1 MYGLGMGNSYDV
13 IVVGAGPAGLTAAT
27 GAARAGLKA
36 FCLDKLAP
44 GGALINLAELHEVAN
59 SDGGHVDGPQIASQL
74 TDEATEAGVEL
85 GFGEVVK
92 LTGTGPWT
100 VETADGEQHTGRAV
114 VIATGLSKGTLGLPE
129 EAEYDGRGLSH
140 CASCDGPLYAGRPV
154 VVAGTEGWAPR
165 EAAELQ
171 VVAGDVTVI
180 GKPASLPDGVHHL
193 DGRIVALEGAD
204 GLQSVVVE
212 TGGARKSIPASA
224 VFVYVGQYP
233 AAEFLPETLARDATG
248 HIVVDEGGRTS
259 AATVF
264 AAGDVRAGARHHLA
278 DAIADGQ
285 RAGKAVV
292 QALKK

>member
-1 MYGLGMGNSYDV
+1 MSIASFDV

-36 FCLDKLAP
+36 LCLDKLAP
-44 GGALINLAELHEVAN
+44 GGALINLAELHDVEGDA
-59 SDGGHVDGPQIASQL
+59 DGPQIASKL

-92 LTGTGPWT
+92 LTGSGPWT

-129 EAEYDGRGLSH
+129 ESEYDGRGLSH

-180 GKPASLPDGVHHL
+180 GKPAASLPDGVHHL

-204 GLQSVVVE
+204 GLESVVVE
-212 TGGARKSIPASA
+212 TSSESGGTRKTIPASA
-224 VFVYVGQYP
+224 VFVYVGQSP
-233 AAEFLPETLARDATG
+233 AAEFLAETLARDATG
-248 HIVVDEGGRTS
+248 HIVVDDGCRTS
-259 AATVF
+259 AATAF
-264 AAGDVRAGARHHLA
+264 AVGDVRAGARHYLA

-285 RAGKAVV
+285 RAGQAIVT
-292 QALKK
+292 ALKKN

>member
-1 MYGLGMGNSYDV
+1 MGIASFDV

-36 FCLDKLAP
+36 LCLDKLAP
-44 GGALINLAELHEVAN
+44 GGALINLAELHEVE
-59 SDGGHVDGPQIASQL
+59 GHSDGPQIASQL

-92 LTGTGPWT
+92 LTGTGVGLGPWT

-114 VIATGLSKGTLGLPE
+114 VIATGLNKGTLGLPE
-129 EAEYDGRGLSH
+129 ESKYDGRGLSH

-180 GKPASLPDGVHHL
+180 GKPAASLPDGVHHL

-212 TGGARKSIPASA
+212 SGGTRKTIPASA
-224 VFVYVGQYP
+224 VFVYVGQSP

-259 AATVF
+259 AATAF
-264 AAGDVRAGARHHLA
+264 AVGDVRAGARHYLA

-285 RAGKAVV
+285 RAGQAIVT
-292 QALKK
+292 ALK